1 MEYKDLIMRTLII
14 MMVIFGFFVGISI
27 LSGIILIIM
36 GTLEGVIEY
45 FHRKKEDKDDFKHS
59 ENWGKYMQKEKS

>member
-45 FHRKKEDKDDFKHS
+45 FHRKKS
-59 ENWGKYMQKEKS
+59 